1 MTRRV
6 VVSGIGLITPCGTGV
21 DRTWST
27 LVEGRSGVR
36 PVPELEDAGLA
47 TRFAGR
53 VVDFEPADFMDR
65 KQIRRLDRFQQFA
78 VAAAEMAVRDAA
90 LSVPPP
96 AAERAAVIVGSG
108 IGGMVLA
115 EREYARA
122 LEEGPGVISPFFIL
136 NLLPNMAP
144 AQIAIRHG
152 FKGLNLS
159 TNSACATSA
168 HALGE
173 AMRLIE
179 RDEADLVLAGG
190 AEAPIGFMAIGG
202 FNALRALSTRNDDP
216 QGASRPFDRTRDG
229 FVLAEGAAILLLEE
243 RGHAL
248 ERGARIRAELVGYG
262 TSADAHHLTAPAP
275 EHEGGQRCMEL
286 ALRDA
291 GVEAAEVGYI
301 NAHATA
307 TPIGD
312 GMEAGAIR
320 AVFGEHADRIPVSS
334 TKSMTGH
341 MTGAAGAAE
350 AAFAILAMERGT
362 IPPTINLHDPDPEID
377 LDCVP
382 NEARPAE
389 PAVVMS
395 NSFGFGGTNVSLVFR
410 RPDPG

>member
-1 MTRRV
+1 
-6 VVSGIGLITPCGTGV
+6 
-21 DRTWST
+21 
-27 LVEGRSGVR
+27 
-36 PVPELEDAGLA
+36 
-47 TRFAGR
+47 
-53 VVDFEPADFMDR
+53 
-65 KQIRRLDRFQQFA
+65 
-78 VAAAEMAVRDAA
+78 
-90 LSVPPP
+90 
-96 AAERAAVIVGSG
+96 
-108 IGGMVLA
+108 
-115 EREYARA
+115 
-122 LEEGPGVISPFFIL
+122 GPGVISPFFIL

-168 HALGE
+168 HAVGE

-190 AEAPIGFMAIGG
+190 AEAPIGYMAIAG

-216 QGASRPFDRTRDG
+216 EGASRPFDRTRDG
-229 FVLAEGAAILLLEE
+229 FVLAEGAAVLLLEE
-243 RGHAL
+243 REHAL
-248 ERGARIRAELVGYG
+248 QRGAPIRAELVGYG
-262 TSADAHHLTAPAP
+262 TSADAHHVTAPAP
-275 EHEGGQRCMEL
+275 EHEGGRRCMRL

-291 GVEAAEVGYI
+291 GVEPAEVGYI

-382 NEARPAE
+382 NEARPGE
-389 PAVVMS
+389 PGVVMS

-410 RPDPG
+410 GPGPE

>member
-1 MTRRV
+1 VSRRV

-21 DRTWST
+21 DRTWSA

-36 PVPELEDAGLA
+36 AIPELEESGLA

-65 KQIRRLDRFQQFA
+65 KQVRRLDRFQQFA
-78 VAAAEMAVRDAA
+78 VAAAEMAVRDASLA
-90 LSVPPP
+90 EPPP

-168 HALGE
+168 HAVGE

-202 FNALRALSTRNDDP
+202 FNALRALSTRNEDP
-216 QGASRPFDRTRDG
+216 EGASRPFDRTRDG
-229 FVLAEGAAILLLEE
+229 FVLAEGAAVLLLEE
-243 RGHAL
+243 MGHAL
-248 ERGARIRAELVGYG
+248 ERGAPIRAELVGYG

-291 GVEAAEVGYI
+291 RLDAAEVDYI

-362 IPPTINLHDPDPEID
+362 IPPTINLHDPDPEIG

-410 RPDPG
+410 RPDVG

>member
-1 MTRRV
+1 MSRRV

-21 DRTWST
+21 ERTWSA
-27 LVEGRSGVR
+27 LVEGRSGIR
-36 PVPELEDAGLA
+36 AIPELENSGLA

-53 VVDFEPADFMDR
+53 VVDFEPAEFMDR
-65 KQIRRLDRFQQFA
+65 KQVRRLDRFQQFA
-78 VAAAEMAVRDAA
+78 LAAAEMAVRDAS
-90 LSVPPP
+90 LPVPPA

-115 EREYARA
+115 EREYARV

-168 HALGE
+168 HAVGE

-179 RDEADLVLAGG
+179 RDEANLVLAGG
-190 AEAPIGFMAIGG
+190 AEAPIGLMAIGG

-216 QGASRPFDRTRDG
+216 EGASRPFDRTRDG
-229 FVLAEGAAILLLEE
+229 FVLAEGAAVLLLEE
-243 RGHAL
+243 RRHAL
-248 ERGARIRAELVGYG
+248 ERGAPIRAELVGYG
-262 TSADAHHLTAPAP
+262 TSADAHHVTAPAP
-275 EHEGGQRCMEL
+275 EHEGAQRCMEL

-291 GVEAAEVGYI
+291 GVEPAEVGYV

-320 AVFGEHADRIPVSS
+320 AVFGEAADRIPVSS

-382 NEARPAE
+382 NVARRAE
-389 PAVVMS
+389 PDVVMS

-410 RPDPG
+410 RSDAG